1 MLQLLSL
8 VSSGISAWSE
18 QKKAKMDQKTVLE
31 SKKLDRINN
40 SEMNEAEWDKLM
52 AEGSKESWKDE
63 YWTLVLSIPAI
74 LAFFPDAVPDN
85 TGHFVAVKFHY
96 RILYGYFFHSASIVC
111 RFAAGCRGKRQV

>member
-74 LAFFPDAVPDN
+74 LAFFPDAVPHVQAGFAVLD
-85 TGHFVAVKFHY
+85 TMPDWYKAALGVAIGASFGVKQF
-96 RILYGYFFHSASIVC
+96 S
-111 RFAAGCRGKRQV
+111 RFKK